1 MTLVHRE
8 MHSKTEQFQFKHV
21 CFCKIMDHQ
30 SNTTS
35 THSIYLRWMAASAA
49 TWVRFSSDATTWAM
63 IRFGLILRRWRYAVN
78 GWMCWYY
85 TVDSALLV
93 VTQMV
98 CSASPQVQSSIL
110 ADSRIQILFLEM
122 FRLLCKR
129 LPVDSF
135 LPLLAGTLYP
145 RYGRWGIWHGLSEWG
160 RKAGLPVAEFWWI
173 LELFT
178 GRIYDK
184 QFAV

>member
-1 MTLVHRE
+1 MDGSFRGNLGEVFVRCNNVGHDPIWIDFEE
-8 MHSKTEQFQFKHV
+8 M
-21 CFCKIMDHQ
+21 KI
-30 SNTTS
+30 
-35 THSIYLRWMAASAA
+35 
-49 TWVRFSSDATTWAM
+49 
-63 IRFGLILRRWRYAVN
+63 AVN